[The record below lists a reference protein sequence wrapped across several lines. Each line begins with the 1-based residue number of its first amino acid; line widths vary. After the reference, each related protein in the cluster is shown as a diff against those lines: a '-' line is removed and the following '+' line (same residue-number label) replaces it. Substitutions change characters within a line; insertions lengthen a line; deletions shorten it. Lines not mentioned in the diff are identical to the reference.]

1 MAVKAWLGLVRC
13 VMVCRGGQGKACWV
27 ELGHGGARRSR
38 FASVW
43 SNLVGHDGARR
54 SRRGPLR
61 FDGLRHGLVNLIL

>member
-38 FASVW
+38 RGRSRR
-43 SNLVGHDGARR
+43 GALSYGKSRR

-61 FDGLRHGLVNLIL
+61 FDGLRHG